1 MEKTSC
7 AAGVT
12 KFTTQSLQEKCRLS
26 VAKSRGRKRVGASG
40 PERSENKEYT
50 EGKIL
55 EEGKH
60 INTRRNY

>member
-1 MEKTSC
+1 M
-7 AAGVT
+7 
-12 KFTTQSLQEKCRLS
+12 
-26 VAKSRGRKRVGASG
+26 GASG

-60 INTRRNY
+60 INTSIKHRLSEQLGKNVPLGVLPK